1 VVQNYTLSEGQAC
14 PAVSLYVS
22 FSEADLEILK
32 TETRLE
38 RVPILVNLR
47 HDQLDER
54 ITREWLEGTDHS
66 DHADVPVSRATL
78 AFFWRLAQTLKARR
92 EVVRGKPENFNRPDY
107 SFKLE
112 RASNDTPPTGE
123 ETVVIGTRKRGAPLD
138 LMVAEAMILANS
150 TWGQWM
156 ASLGVP
162 GIYRSQASLAPG
174 VKVRMGTKALP
185 HAGIGVPSYA
195 WSTSPLRRYTDLV
208 NQWQIIACARHGAT
222 AALAA
227 PFKPKDAE
235 LFSIISA
242 FDAAYS
248 GYNGVQSGM
257 ERFWTLKHL
266 QQQGITELDAALVK
280 EAAGGAWLVRAETL
294 PLVFTVMGAQGLPRG
309 AKVRVK
315 LGHID
320 LMALD
325 VGGTVTAHL
334 DAAPDAAADTEEGED
349 DDSLSAGPLT
359 IAVDVNEAPA
369 GDN

>member
-1 VVQNYTLSEGQAC
+1 
-14 PAVSLYVS
+14 VSLYVT
-22 FSEADLEILK
+22 FSEADLEIQN

-38 RVPILVNLR
+38 RVPIAVNLR
-47 HDQLDER
+47 HDQLDDR
-54 ITREWLEGTDHS
+54 ITQAWLEGEDQT

-92 EVVRGKPENFNRPDY
+92 EVVRGKPETFNRPDY

-156 ASLGVP
+156 AQLGVP
-162 GIYRSQASLAPG
+162 AIYRSQASLAPG

-248 GYNGVQSGM
+248 GYNAVQSGM
-257 ERFWTLKHL
+257 ERFWTLRHL

-280 EAAGGAWLVRAETL
+280 DAAGGAWLVRAETL
-294 PLVFTVMGAQGLPRG
+294 PLVFNVMGAQGLPRG
-309 AKVRVK
+309 ARVRVR

-325 VGGTVTAHL
+325 VSGTV
-334 DAAPDAAADTEEGED
+334 AARLDTEVPLTED
-349 DDSLSAGPLT
+349 MEEDEAESAGPLQ
-359 IAVDVNEAPA
+359 IAVDVNETPP
-369 GDN
+369 DPS

>member
-1 VVQNYTLSEGQAC
+1 MAQLTIRLKGC
-14 PAVSLYVS
+14 
-22 FSEADLEILK
+22 LEM
-32 TETRLE
+32 
-38 RVPILVNLR
+38 VPIASNLR
-47 HDQLDER
+47 HDKLDTVFTEAFF
-54 ITREWLEGTDHS
+54 EDAVALGAPA
-66 DHADVPVSRATL
+66 ADVAWGPELSFL
-78 AFFWRLAQTLKARR
+78 HRLARSLKAQR

-112 RASNDTPPTGE
+112 RDSNDTPPMGD

-156 ASLGVP
+156 AQLGVP

-208 NQWQIIACARHGAT
+208 NQWQIIACAKHGAT

-235 LFSIISA
+235 LFSIISG

-248 GYNGVQSGM
+248 AYNSVQSSM
-257 ERFWTLKHL
+257 ERYWTLRHV
-266 QQQGITELDAALVK
+266 QQQGMEELDASLVK
-280 EAAGGAWLVRAETL
+280 EMGAGTWLVRADTL
-294 PLVFTVMGAQGLPRG
+294 PLMFSVMGANNLPRG
-309 AKVRVK
+309 ARVRVK
-315 LGHID
+315 LSDVD

-325 VGGTVTAHL
+325 VRGTVIAHL
-334 DAAPDAAADTEEGED
+334 DAEGQADSDEAEQDSED
-349 DDSLSAGPLT
+349 DDNLPAGPVT
-359 IAVDVNEAPA
+359 IAVDLNDNTPSNAP
-369 GDN
+369 

>member
-1 VVQNYTLSEGQAC
+1 
-14 PAVSLYVS
+14 
-22 FSEADLEILK
+22 
-32 TETRLE
+32 
-38 RVPILVNLR
+38 
-47 HDQLDER
+47 
-54 ITREWLEGTDHS
+54 
-66 DHADVPVSRATL
+66 
-78 AFFWRLAQTLKARR
+78 
-92 EVVRGKPENFNRPDY
+92 
-107 SFKLE
+107 
-112 RASNDTPPTGE
+112 
-123 ETVVIGTRKRGAPLD
+123 
-138 LMVAEAMILANS
+138 
-150 TWGQWM
+150 
-156 ASLGVP
+156 VP

-248 GYNGVQSGM
+248 GYNSVQSGM

-266 QQQGITELDAALVK
+266 QQQGITELDAALIK
-280 EAAGGAWLVRAETL
+280 ESGGGAWLVRAETL
-294 PLVFTVMGAQGLPRG
+294 PLVFTVIGAQGLPRG

-315 LGHID
+315 LGAID

-334 DAAPDAAADTEEGED
+334 DTDADAAPDAAADEGED

-359 IAVDVNEAPA
+359 IAVDVNERPA
-369 GDN
+369 GTTEAVTPHEGLFTLVPVALDGGSRAAAVLRAARRQHGVHRTRVHRL

>member
-1 VVQNYTLSEGQAC
+1 M
-14 PAVSLYVS
+14 
-22 FSEADLEILK
+22 
-32 TETRLE
+32 TRLE

-54 ITREWLEGTDHS
+54 ITREWLEGEDQS
-66 DHADVPVSRATL
+66 DHADVPVSRHTL

-112 RASNDTPPTGE
+112 RDHNDTPPTGD

-156 ASLGVP
+156 AQLGVP

-208 NQWQIIACARHGAT
+208 NQWQIIACAQHGAT

-235 LFSIISA
+235 LFSIISG

-248 GYNGVQSGM
+248 AYNGVQSSM
-257 ERFWTLKHL
+257 ERYWTLRHV
-266 QQQGITELDAALVK
+266 QQNSIEELDASLVK
-280 EAAGGAWLVRAETL
+280 EMGGGTWLVRADTL
-294 PLVFTVMGAQGLPRG
+294 PLMFSVIGTNNLPRG
-309 AKVRVK
+309 ARVRVK
-315 LGHID
+315 LSDVD

-325 VGGTVTAHL
+325 VRGTVIAHL
-334 DAAPDAAADTEEGED
+334 DAEGETGSDEAEQDGED
-349 DDSLSAGPLT
+349 DDNLPAGPVT
-359 IAVDVNEAPA
+359 IAVDLNDNTPPHAP
-369 GDN
+369 